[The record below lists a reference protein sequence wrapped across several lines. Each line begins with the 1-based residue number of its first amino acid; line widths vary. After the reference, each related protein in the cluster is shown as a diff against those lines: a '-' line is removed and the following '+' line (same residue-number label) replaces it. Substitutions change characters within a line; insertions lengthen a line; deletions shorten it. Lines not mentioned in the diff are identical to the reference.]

1 MIDADEMTREIADGV
16 IQYETFTH
24 DPELDI
30 NEDLLGDEDDEDMY
44 EYTEDGEMIPAK
56 SSRIQA
62 PVAVHGEEEEV
73 DDEDD
78 IEEVDPLTLIKTIER
93 TEADPEVADVVLD
106 SEYTMNKQVRKDRIR
121 RMKESVE
128 IYETSAI
135 DMPML
140 IEKEFVEAS
149 DVKHAKVWFMKE
161 REVCRLVYMLPWG
174 NDEAEMWFWNV
185 LDKKRL
191 LQKLITAGLV
201 KGDII
206 HVHSF
211 YEGTEDRFIRY

>member
-1 MIDADEMTREIADGV
+1 VRVYLPVIESDTTTREIADG
-16 IQYETFTH
+16 ILQYETFAH

-30 NEDLLGDEDDEDMY
+30 NEDLLGD
-44 EYTEDGEMIPAK
+44 
-56 SSRIQA
+56 
-62 PVAVHGEEEEV
+62 GEETDTEGMIEYVDEEDEEV
-73 DDEDD
+73 YVEKEHKVTPLADG
-78 IEEVDPLTLIKTIER
+78 VDPMTLITTIER
-93 TEADPEVADVVLD
+93 AEADPAVADAVLD
-106 SEYTMNKQVRKDRIR
+106 SEYTMNKQIRKDRIR

-128 IYETSAI
+128 IYETTAI

-140 IEKEFVEAS
+140 IAQDFVEAS
-149 DVKHAKVWFMKE
+149 DVTHSKVWFMKE
-161 REVCRLVYMLPWG
+161 REVCRLVFMLPWG
-174 NDEAEMWFWNV
+174 NDEAEMRFWNV

-211 YEGTEDRFIRY
+211 YEGTDDRFIRY